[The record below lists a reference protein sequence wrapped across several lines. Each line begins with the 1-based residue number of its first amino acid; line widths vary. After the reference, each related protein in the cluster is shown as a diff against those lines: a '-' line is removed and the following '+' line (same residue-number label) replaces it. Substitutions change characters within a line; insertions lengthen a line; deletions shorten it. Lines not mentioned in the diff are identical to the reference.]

1 MVLPVDRALKFIA
14 GGTLSNA
21 VFDFILHV
29 RPIRRISGLSGT

>member
-1 MVLPVDRALKFIA
+1 MVLPVDGALKFIA
-14 GGTLSNA
+14 VRNT